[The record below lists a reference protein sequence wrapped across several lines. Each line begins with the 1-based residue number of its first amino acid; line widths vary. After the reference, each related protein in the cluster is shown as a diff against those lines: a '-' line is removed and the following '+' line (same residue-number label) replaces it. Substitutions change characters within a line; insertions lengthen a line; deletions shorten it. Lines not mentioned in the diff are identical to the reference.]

1 MKEPFT
7 SGNFH
12 EWLNNCEDQHDLES
26 FTKWVL
32 NFVEI
37 HRLNLIRH
45 YMSRMHVIGL
55 SMSPAIPINNRV
67 TAVSE
72 SRDYKRRAAQGLVT
86 DRGSEVGDGVV
97 QVISF
102 AIYSVNEAFIS

>member
-45 YMSRMHVIGL
+45 Y
-55 SMSPAIPINNRV
+55 MSPAIPINNRV